1 MEREVMAEFERRRRA
16 RTLTL
21 PTDDGHVKLLLRKL
35 NEPICKLVWSLR
47 IFNGFKISDLEIIYK
62 LKGVVVAKY
71 WSGFLIHITVVTK
84 C

>member
-35 NEPICKLVWSLR
+35 NEPICWSSVIY
-47 IFNGFKISDLEIIYK
+47 IF
-62 LKGVVVAKY
+62 
-71 WSGFLIHITVVTK
+71 
-84 C
+84 